1 MKNTSSLSARICKAL
16 AKFGPLTKEDLVKKL
31 RLKSSPGAKAGY
43 NISRYFANVSP
54 NAKAAYHANP
64 SLVSSGHVT
73 QVGKE
78 GRSAVYGLTAKGLIL
93 AAE

>member
-1 MKNTSSLSARICKAL
+1 MKNTSTLQSRICKTL
-16 AKFGPLTKEDLVKKL
+16 AKFGPLTKEALIKKL

-54 NAKAAYHANP
+54 DAKASYGTNP
-64 SLVSSGHVT
+64 SLVSSGHVM

-78 GRSAVYGLTAKGLIL
+78 GRAAVYGLTAKGLLL